1 MANYEHGDEA
11 DSQKQAS
18 RGRDTNNC
26 RQLKQ
31 YRGGSWELR
40 AGTAREGNCLVP
52 SRRVTYTFN
61 PGVTSDQ

>member
-1 MANYEHGDEA
+1 M
-11 DSQKQAS
+11 DSLDRES
-18 RGRDTNNC
+18 RLVRDTHMGG
-26 RQLKQ
+26 RELKQ
-31 YRGGSWELR
+31 YRAGSWELR